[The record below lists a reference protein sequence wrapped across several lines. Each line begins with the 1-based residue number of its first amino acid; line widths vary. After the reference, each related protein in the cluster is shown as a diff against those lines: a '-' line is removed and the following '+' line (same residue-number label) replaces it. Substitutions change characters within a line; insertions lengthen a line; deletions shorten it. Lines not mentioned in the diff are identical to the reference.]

1 MRATARAA
9 AVSRSGRSCC
19 FKPTLSR
26 YAKQTDKCCLPE
38 RRRTYSSSRRLQ
50 FDKVQE
56 SFFSLEQ
63 QTSTFQAH
71 LQGLGSWTR
80 GGSEASVAQ
89 SNNVAAPSVFKQASN
104 VSAEHH
110 VPSTSQPTSSTG
122 PDSRTPL
129 SLRERS
135 ALHFSS
141 TLGRLRQSVRRK

>member
-1 MRATARAA
+1 M
-9 AVSRSGRSCC
+9 SRSGRSCC
-19 FKPTLSR
+19 SKPTLSR
-26 YAKQTDKCCLPE
+26 YASQADKCCLPE
-38 RRRTYSSSRRLQ
+38 RGRTHGSSRRLQ

-71 LQGLGSWTR
+71 LLGLGNGTL
-80 GGSEASVAQ
+80 GESEASGAQ
-89 SNNVAAPSVFKQASN
+89 SNNDASPSVFKQASQ
-104 VSAEHH
+104 VSVEHRG
-110 VPSTSQPTSSTG
+110 VPSTSQSTLTG

-141 TLGRLRQSVRRK
+141 TLGRLRRSVRRK